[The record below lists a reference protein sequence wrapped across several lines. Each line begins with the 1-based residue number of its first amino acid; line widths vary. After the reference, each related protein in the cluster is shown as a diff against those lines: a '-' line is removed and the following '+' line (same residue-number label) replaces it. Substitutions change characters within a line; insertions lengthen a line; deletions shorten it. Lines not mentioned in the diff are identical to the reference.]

1 MIEFSYV
8 DFFTV
13 ILQFYKIIHCYFYI
27 QFIISTTNLLSKI
40 PGIKLLVGH
49 MQKSD
54 NEKYERIIK
63 KRKIYVEIKMTEVF
77 YIFMSNNRTIHF
89 M

>member
-1 MIEFSYV
+1 
-8 DFFTV
+8 
-13 ILQFYKIIHCYFYI
+13 
-27 QFIISTTNLLSKI
+27 
-40 PGIKLLVGH
+40 